1 MATDADFGEFTLE
14 IAHKPVGASP
24 VTEGQIPEKLAAFL
38 AEEAGKALDDQ
49 DYEVLVTA
57 ADAKQAKLLS
67 SYSTAWGKRQEP
79 KLYIHK
85 LPNGKRY
92 PENVARL
99 AVELDDPNAIR
110 AGRPAGHRTK

>member
-14 IAHKPVGASP
+14 VVHKPVGASP

-57 ADAKQAKLLS
+57 ADEKQAKLLS
-67 SYSTAWGKRQEP
+67 SYSAAWGKRQEP
-79 KLYIHK
+79 RLYIHK

-92 PENVARL
+92 PANVARL
-99 AVELDDPNAIR
+99 AVELDDPDAVR
-110 AGRPAGHRTK
+110 AGRPVGGHKK